1 MATKKVQDLIN
12 KNAAFA
18 ADNYGAPPDFKFLL
32 GLPRHTAVCII
43 SCADPRLIPEQY
55 FGFGMGEMPVIR
67 VAGARVKD
75 SLRSLLVL
83 ENALGLGGVVIVHH
97 TDCGMTHLTDAGLKA
112 SLKEK
117 CPQNAAEID
126 AMDFDEITDAD
137 LQTSVKKDIKFLKE
151 SPYFSQDLVVT
162 GMIFDLNA
170 GKVIETIS

>member
-1 MATKKVQDLIN
+1 MRR
-12 KNAAFA
+12 AFA

-97 TDCGMTHLTDAGLKA
+97 T
-112 SLKEK
+112 
-117 CPQNAAEID
+117 
-126 AMDFDEITDAD
+126 
-137 LQTSVKKDIKFLKE
+137 
-151 SPYFSQDLVVT
+151 
-162 GMIFDLNA
+162 
-170 GKVIETIS
+170 GKLFPSHPPRGTKSSRQSFR